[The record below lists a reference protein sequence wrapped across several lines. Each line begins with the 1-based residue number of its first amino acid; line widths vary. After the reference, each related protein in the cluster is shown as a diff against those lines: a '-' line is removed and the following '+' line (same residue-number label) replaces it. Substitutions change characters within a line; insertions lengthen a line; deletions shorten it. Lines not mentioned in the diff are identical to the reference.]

1 MPTLP
6 IDIVSRL
13 TQSHAQ
19 DLLAAL
25 STFPQWVRER
35 GLQYADEGRVGA
47 IRHEGASVRAP
58 VRGGHVYATRW
69 TFADV
74 GARSVCSCPA
84 GPHCKHAYAVGAL
97 VLAALVQESR
107 IDREAA
113 IEVLQAAWFGDAP
126 VRRGGGKVWSPKG
139 RDSSDLKLKMELRR
153 LGSREHWEA
162 ASAASFLLL
171 ESGVWS
177 EAVPRAAIDEVIE
190 EPDAELRALR
200 LARLIADAKGDPPPA
215 LAAYLERTDL
225 FARLA
230 ERERTQLLESLQRW
244 PASAATPKRLR
255 AVLGLI
261 GVGSQVEVTL
271 EARLTTDRM
280 NDASRSTHQL
290 EMLASELK
298 RDASVL
304 TPPQARLLR
313 ALLEGEMRY
322 TLAGS
327 GAARLRVS
335 ELEHLLDRVGDT
347 PFLTWDDS
355 LPGDLAERAGI
366 EPGSRVRVALD
377 GVKLEPGCTP
387 DGEDLVLGLRAVLP
401 DGTARTLEQ
410 VLHLPATAGE
420 QPWSHGFTIA
430 DGLVHRVTEEPPLEV
445 MRHFRETG
453 SVRVGAGEAGVLQSL
468 AMRFTAVA
476 DALRMHAVMHHVTPV
491 VCLDLRTSDW
501 LQVRVFA
508 HEGASEWR
516 PGLPLG
522 AEETLFEWQPD
533 GRWARV
539 REARADASALLPEGI
554 APEPGL
560 AEEEGEDADGLE
572 GEKPQPSAETPTVP
586 SIETPSTTWLHLP
599 EPGRVA
605 PVESWLATLGL
616 RTSRSAAPGQV
627 APAEDDRDL
636 GRWLKLT
643 RRSIESCM
651 RAWEA
656 RPRSVRFYGN
666 REAEQLFGGAARPGP
681 SVRVESSGLDWF
693 KVSLT
698 WAEEAAALRPEDLA
712 KLRASREPFVRLRS
726 GWVKREQVEQADALA
741 MALADLGLEGV
752 GGDQRVHLATL
763 AQASEESLATLA
775 RLGGALEAVD
785 ALRERLAAF
794 KGLPEVPPSSQL
806 AAELRPYQQRG
817 LDFLSWTGDIGL
829 GAILADDMG
838 LGKTIQALAW
848 LQNLCEADPDG
859 GPSLVVCPASV
870 VHNWVREAQRFT
882 PDLRVLALTAGGER
896 AAMRDAAHEHDVL
909 VTTYALLRRDLAFW
923 REQPLRVAIL
933 DEAQHIKNPA
943 TAVAKASLELKAR
956 HRLALTGTPM
966 ENRLLDLWS
975 LVSFT
980 NPGLLGS
987 RGTFLTRF
995 DGPDV
1000 PAHARRLL
1008 SAKLRPVLLR
1018 RLKSQVAQE
1027 LPPRIEERL
1036 DCELTPGQRKLYLA
1050 ELTRTRERMKS
1061 ATTEDPTQQ
1070 GKRFEILAALTR
1082 LRQICCHPAL
1092 AGGRADLGSGKFE
1105 ALHELLEPLLAE
1117 GRKVLVFSQFVE
1129 CLKLVQHDLRER
1141 GVPYHVLVGSTTR
1154 REDVVKAFEDDPRAC
1169 VFLISLKAGGTGLNL
1184 TAASDVVLL
1193 DPWWNPA
1200 VEAQAIDRTHRIGQ
1214 TRTVIA
1220 YRLIA
1225 RGTVED
1231 RIAELQERKRALI
1244 RDVLADDAFT
1254 HALTAE
1260 DVAFLLAP
1268 DSALEG

>member
-6 IDIVSRL
+6 LDVVSRV
-13 TQSHAQ
+13 TDPQSQ

-25 STFPQWVRER
+25 AAFPDWVRTR

-47 IRHEGASVRAP
+47 IRHEGASLRAP

-69 TFADV
+69 TF
-74 GARSVCSCPA
+74 GTTSARSICSCPA
-84 GPHCKHAYAVGAL
+84 GPQCKHAFALGAL
-97 VLAALVQESR
+97 VLAALVQAGR
-107 IDREAA
+107 VPQT
-113 IEVLQAAWFGDAP
+113 EVSGVLDPAWFGDAP
-126 VRRGGGKVWSPKG
+126 PRRGGGRAWSPA
-139 RDSSDLKLKMELRR
+139 SDDRGELRLKAELRR
-153 LGSREHWEA
+153 LGSHEHWEA
-162 ASAASFLLL
+162 ASAASYLLL

-177 EAVPRAAIDEVIE
+177 DAVPRSAVDDVLR
-190 EPDAELRALR
+190 EPDADLRALR
-200 LARLIADAKGDPPPA
+200 LARLIADAKGQAPA
-215 LAAYLERTDL
+215 LLMHYLQREDL
-225 FARLA
+225 ALKLA

-244 PASAATPKRLR
+244 PAREATPKRLR

-280 NDASRSTHQL
+280 DDASRSTHQL
-290 EMLASELK
+290 ELLATELK

-322 TLAGS
+322 ALAGN
-327 GAARLRVS
+327 GPARLRVS
-335 ELEHLLDRVGDT
+335 ELEHLLDRVGDS
-347 PFLTWDDS
+347 PFVTWDTA
-355 LPGDLAERAGI
+355 LPGDLAERAGLT
-366 EPGSRVRVALD
+366 PGARVRVASD
-377 GVKLEPGCTP
+377 SARLEPGCTP
-387 DGEDLVLGLRAVLP
+387 DGDDLVLGLRAVFA
-401 DGTARTLEQ
+401 DGANRPLEQ

-420 QPWSHGFTIA
+420 QPWSHGFVVA
-430 DGLVHRVTEEPPLEV
+430 GGRVHRVSEEPPLEV

-453 SVRVGAGEAGVLQSL
+453 SVRVGASESSVLQSL

-476 DALRMHAVMHHVTPV
+476 EALRMHAVMHAVTPV
-491 VCLDLRTSDW
+491 VCLDLRESDW

-508 HEGASEWR
+508 HEGAAEWR

-522 AEETLFEWQPD
+522 ADETLFEWQVD

-539 REARADASALLPEGI
+539 REARADTSALLPEGTVDHAAEASPDGEDEADTFAFDVSAPPAAPQP
-554 APEPGL
+554 APE
-560 AEEEGEDADGLE
+560 A
-572 GEKPQPSAETPTVP
+572 S
-586 SIETPSTTWLHLP
+586 PSTTWLHLP
-599 EPGRVA
+599 EPARVA
-605 PVESWLATLGL
+605 PVETWLATLGL
-616 RTSRSAAPGQV
+616 RTARAAAPGQV
-627 APAEDDRDL
+627 APAEPDRDL

-643 RRSIESCM
+643 RRSIEACM
-651 RAWEA
+651 RAWED
-656 RPRSVRFYGN
+656 RPRGVRFYGN
-666 REAEQLFGGAARPGP
+666 RQSEQLFGGGSRPAP
-681 SVRVESSGLDWF
+681 SVRVESTGLDWF
-693 KVSLT
+693 SISLA

-712 KLRASREPFVRLRS
+712 RLRASREPFVRLRS
-726 GWVKREQVEQADALA
+726 GWAKRETVEQTDALA
-741 MALADLGLEGV
+741 MALADLGLEGTS
-752 GGDQRVHLATL
+752 GEQRVHLSAL
-763 AQASEESLATLA
+763 AQASDESLATLA
-775 RLGGALEAVD
+775 RLGGAMEAVET
-785 ALRERLAAF
+785 LRAQLAAF
-794 KGLPEVPPSSQL
+794 KGLPACPPSPSL
-806 AAELRPYQQRG
+806 VAELRPYQQRG
-817 LDFLSWTGDIGL
+817 LEFLAWASDVGL

-838 LGKTIQALAW
+838 LGKTVQALAW
-848 LQNLCEADPDG
+848 LQHLRDVDPSG

-882 PDLRVLALTAGGER
+882 PELRVLALTAGTER
-896 AAMRDAAHEHDVL
+896 AALRDAAHEHDLL
-909 VTTYALLRRDLAFW
+909 VTTYALLRRDIAFW
-923 REQPLRVAIL
+923 SEQPLRVAIL

-943 TAVAKASLELKAR
+943 TAVAKAARELKAR

-980 NPGLLGS
+980 NPGLLGT
-987 RGTFLTRF
+987 RGTFLSRF

-1000 PAHARRLL
+1000 PAHTRRLL

-1018 RLKSQVAQE
+1018 RLKSQVALE

-1050 ELTRTRERMKS
+1050 ELERARQRV
-1061 ATTEDPTQQ
+1061 ATANAEDPTQQ
-1070 GKRFEILAALTR
+1070 KQRFEILAALTR

-1092 AGGRADLGSGKFE
+1092 AGGRAELGSGKFE

-1129 CLKLVQHDLRER
+1129 CLKLVQHELRER
-1141 GVPYHVLVGSTTR
+1141 GVPYHVLIGSTTR
-1154 REDVVKAFEDDPRAC
+1154 REQVVEAFETDARAC

-1184 TAASDVVLL
+1184 TAASEVVLL

-1244 RDVLADDAFT
+1244 RDVLGDDAFAS
-1254 HALTAE
+1254 ALTPD

-1268 DSALEG
+1268 DAALEG